1 MIELSREEAQGALA
15 VISGATQL
23 AWSQDILVTALDL
36 ETQVVPS
43 KLVSALSGLYSVIE
57 ERLNALPDEDPE
69 DDLEG

>member
-1 MIELSREEAQGALA
+1 MTIELSKEEAQGILA

-43 KLVSALSGLYSVIE
+43 KLVSALTGVYQLIE
-57 ERLNALPDEDPE
+57 ERLEN
-69 DDLEG
+69 DDSEVPVEE